1 MARQQTKTL
10 TRIMVSTTLAFLTE
24 AVTANSDQCPDK
36 AELEGT
42 CKNLSADISMN
53 DLQAIGS
60 HNSYKLAIP
69 KPELDLIRAYR
80 ERSAITLDYTHL
92 PLTEQLDLGL
102 RQIELD
108 ILYDPK
114 GGRYAEPLLPRQTG
128 GQAGAIEYDNSD
140 MHTPGFKVL
149 HAQDIDVRSTCPTW
163 IICLTE
169 IRDWSDKNPE
179 HVPILI
185 IFNAKTGRSAY
196 PDSKAALDFSE
207 AAFEALDAET
217 LRVFPRSKLII
228 PDDVRGNA
236 KTLREAILRRGWPSL
251 NESRGKV
258 FFALDEGPGK
268 VKLYMRGNASLEGL
282 PMFVN
287 SINTE
292 ANHAAYFT
300 INDPIQDQQ
309 RIQTT
314 VSAGFIVRTRA
325 DANTIEAR
333 RNTTSRREA
342 ALNSGAHYVST
353 DYYLPRSDFSEYSVN
368 LPATSAA
375 RCNPIRLPVACN

>member
-10 TRIMVSTTLAFLTE
+10 ARIMISTTLAFLTE
-24 AVTANSDQCPDK
+24 AVAANSDQCPDK

-42 CKNLSADISMN
+42 CKNLSSDISMN

-80 ERSAITLDYTHL
+80 EQSAITLDYTHL

-108 ILYDPK
+108 ILYDPE

-128 GQAGAIEYDNSD
+128 GQAGAVEYDNSD
-140 MHTPGFKVL
+140 MHEPGFKVL

-163 IICLTE
+163 ITCLTE

-185 IFNAKTGRSAY
+185 MFNAKTGRSAY

-207 AAFEALDAET
+207 AAFDALDACLLYT
-217 LRVFPRSKLII
+217 SPSPR
-228 PDDVRGNA
+228 D
-236 KTLREAILRRGWPSL
+236 
-251 NESRGKV
+251 
-258 FFALDEGPGK
+258 
-268 VKLYMRGNASLEGL
+268 
-282 PMFVN
+282 
-287 SINTE
+287 
-292 ANHAAYFT
+292 
-300 INDPIQDQQ
+300 
-309 RIQTT
+309 
-314 VSAGFIVRTRA
+314 
-325 DANTIEAR
+325 
-333 RNTTSRREA
+333 
-342 ALNSGAHYVST
+342 
-353 DYYLPRSDFSEYSVN
+353 
-368 LPATSAA
+368 
-375 RCNPIRLPVACN
+375 